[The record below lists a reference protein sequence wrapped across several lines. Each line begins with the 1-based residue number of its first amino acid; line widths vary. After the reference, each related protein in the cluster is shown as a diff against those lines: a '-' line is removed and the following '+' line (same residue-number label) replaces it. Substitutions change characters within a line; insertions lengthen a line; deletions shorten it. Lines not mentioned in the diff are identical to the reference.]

1 MEAIDMLERKV
12 SFMEFYG
19 ENLHTTEVE
28 MLERIKKNCLFGL
41 VVDIDKYLNGC
52 KYISN
57 SSLEWDRFAK
67 MCKEVNYL
75 SRKNWLIYY
84 TFMNNDEVM
93 EEKNKEL
100 QLYQE
105 LKDFIQNSPRTP
117 IPSNYYL
124 NNSGK
129 VDIRKLIYTKGDPII
144 TKDEIDFDE
153 VFANLKKY
161 LNNMV
166 SPSRSFA
173 NHANYE
179 YCMDLLDS
187 RITMLKYMTP
197 DEYKNLK
204 IGAIRLSKEEREMM
218 LEDINKNPNQL
229 VDENTLSGGK
239 TVKDLVSSI
248 EENIVDSSV
257 KIRPYL
263 IDNEIMSTL
272 HGSGRQDRSHD
283 IEVIGHISSK

>member
-1 MEAIDMLERKV
+1 MEVIEALERKV

-19 ENLHTTEVE
+19 QNLHTTEVE

-57 SSLEWDRFAK
+57 SSLEWERFAK

-84 TFMNNDEVM
+84 TFMSDNEVM

-100 QLYQE
+100 KSYQE
-105 LKDFIQNSPRTP
+105 LKDYIQSSPRTP
-117 IPSNYYL
+117 IPSSYYL
-124 NNSGK
+124 DNTGK
-129 VDIRKLIYTKGDPII
+129 VDMRKLIFTKGDPVIA
-144 TKDEIDFDE
+144 KDGIDFDE
-153 VFANLKKY
+153 VFANLKRY
-161 LNNMV
+161 LYDMA
-166 SPSRSFA
+166 SPSRTFA
-173 NHANYE
+173 NHVNYE

-187 RITMLKYMTP
+187 RIAMLKYMTP

-204 IGAIRLSKEEREMM
+204 LGAMRLSKEEREMM
-218 LEDINKNPNQL
+218 LDDINKNPEQL
-229 VDENTLSGGK
+229 VDESTLSNGR

-248 EENIVDSSV
+248 EKNIAEPSV
-257 KIRPYL
+257 KRPTNL
-263 IDNEIMSTL
+263 TVTEIMDAL
-272 HGSGRQDRSHD
+272 HGTGKQDRSHD
-283 IEVIGHISSK
+283 REVIGHISSK